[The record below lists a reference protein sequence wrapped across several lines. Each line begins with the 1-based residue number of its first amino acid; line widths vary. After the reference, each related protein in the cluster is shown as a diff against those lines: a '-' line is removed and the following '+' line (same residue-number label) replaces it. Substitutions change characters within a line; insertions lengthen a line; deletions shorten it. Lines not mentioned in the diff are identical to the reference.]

1 MKKGQRFAEPGLA
14 EETAAIQKNFYKF
27 LLGIRPNLQAAAVL
41 LAMLSIPLTYA
52 VLHIPKIVIDDG
64 IKGEGFPREILG
76 VTIHQLSFLV
86 AICVAFLLLNILTG
100 FLKLKLNTLVGYIS
114 ETGLRDLRMAVLKLL
129 RQGASQTIP
138 SSQKVEIVVPEME
151 AFGGFIGDCL
161 SIPVAQLSIMGTIVY
176 FMFEQNVLLGVASV
190 AIIPIQ
196 ATTVRILQRR
206 VIRIRKTRINL
217 IRRFSAT
224 IERLDRQAAEDMPDY
239 GKPPEAI
246 YKIYGDN
253 ILKNR
258 MMLFRAKYFL
268 KFANNML
275 GKVTPFLFYL
285 LGGVLVIRGEITLGS
300 LMAALVAYQQLDE
313 PWRVLVQ
320 FFQRLRTT
328 KMQYEQ
334 IVTKVISA

>member
-1 MKKGQRFAEPGLA
+1 MRKGQQFARPDLAGEP
-14 EETAAIQKNFYKF
+14 AAIQKNFYKF

-41 LAMLSIPLTYA
+41 LALLSIPLTYA
-52 VLHIPKIVIDDG
+52 ILHIPKIVIDDG

-86 AICVAFLLLNILTG
+86 AICLAFLLLNTLSG
-100 FLKLKLNTLVGYIS
+100 SLKLKLNTLVGYIS

-129 RQGASQTIP
+129 RRRGRQTIP
-138 SSQKVEIVVPEME
+138 SSQKVEIVIPEME

-161 SIPVAQLSIMGTIVY
+161 SIPVAQLSIMGTIVF
-176 FMFEQNVLLGVASV
+176 FMFEQNVLLGAASI

-196 ATTVRILQRR
+196 STIVRILQRR

-217 IRRFSAT
+217 VRRFSAT
-224 IERLDRQAAEDMPDY
+224 IERLDQQTAEDVLADH
-239 GKPPEAI
+239 KPPE
-246 YKIYGDN
+246 KIYRIYSDN

-268 KFANNML
+268 KFANNLL
-275 GKVTPFLFYL
+275 GKITPFLFYL
-285 LGGVLVIRGEITLGS
+285 VGGILVIQGKITLGS

-334 IVTKVISA
+334 IVAKVT

>member
-1 MKKGQRFAEPGLA
+1 MQTSQQTVQPDLAGEP
-14 EETAAIQKNFYKF
+14 AAIPKKFYKF

-52 VLHIPKIVIDDG
+52 ILHIPKIVIDDG

-76 VTIHQLSFLV
+76 ITVHQLSFLV
-86 AICVAFLLLNILTG
+86 AICLAFLLLNALSG
-100 FLKLKLNTLVGYIS
+100 FLKLKLNILVGYIS
-114 ETGLRDLRMAVLKLL
+114 EVGLRDLRLAVLKLL
-129 RQGASQTIP
+129 RGEASQTIP
-138 SSQKVEIVVPEME
+138 SSQKVEIVIPEME

-161 SIPVAQLSIMGTIVY
+161 SIPVAQFSIMGTIVY
-176 FMFEQNVLLGVASV
+176 FMFEQNVLLGAASI

-196 ATTVRILQRR
+196 ATIVPILQRR
-206 VIRIRKTRINL
+206 VLRIRKTRINL
-217 IRRFSAT
+217 VRRFSAT
-224 IERLDRQAAEDMPDY
+224 IERLDERAAKDMFANR
-239 GKPPEAI
+239 KSPETI
-246 YKIYGDN
+246 YRIYSDN

-258 MMLFRAKYFL
+258 MMLFRAKYNL

-285 LGGVLVIRGEITLGS
+285 VGGILVIQNEITLGS

-334 IVTKVISA
+334 IVAKVT

>member
-1 MKKGQRFAEPGLA
+1 MQRGQEIAHPGWGEPAE
-14 EETAAIQKNFYKF
+14 IQKNFYKF
-27 LLGIRPNLQAAAVL
+27 LLAIRPNLQAAAVL
-41 LAMLSIPLTYA
+41 LALLSIPLTYA
-52 VLHIPKIVIDDG
+52 ILHIPKIVIDDG

-76 VTIHQLSFLV
+76 ITIHQLSFLI
-86 AICVAFLLLNILTG
+86 AICLAFLLLNALSG

-114 ETGLRDLRMAVLKLL
+114 ETGLRDLRMAVLQLL
-129 RQGASQTIP
+129 RRGANQTIP
-138 SSQKVEIVVPEME
+138 SGQKVAIVIPEME

-161 SIPVAQLSIMGTIVY
+161 SIPVAQISIMGTIVY
-176 FMFEQNVLLGVASV
+176 FMFEQNVLLGAASIV
-190 AIIPIQ
+190 IIPVQ
-196 ATTVRILQRR
+196 ATIVRILQRR

-224 IERLDRQAAEDMPDY
+224 IENLDEQASDDMVTNH
-239 GKPPEAI
+239 KPPEAI
-246 YKIYGDN
+246 YRIYSDN

-275 GKVTPFLFYL
+275 GKITPFLFYL
-285 LGGVLVIRGEITLGS
+285 VGGILVIQGEITLGS

-334 IVTKVISA
+334 IVAKVT